1 MSINFED
8 LITIN
13 KNWFVNEFNHH
24 GTENINDKLKTR
36 VFTIKPSGT
45 KVDSYSLANALI
57 DIMPYY
63 YKSKIETENRIQR
76 EIKKTRVDYP
86 NLSDEEHREE
96 VIKKISAINYR
107 EASRFFKQKTTDS
120 KSGKYGELLL
130 FGIVESLFRCKM
142 IAHKITNLTNYH
154 DEIKGGDGIFLGN
167 YATSKGDNLAY
178 MIGESKVWQSF
189 SNAQKD
195 ALDSINRFYDSKVQA
210 TFKSLEFFIAQKDI
224 DKQFENITDI
234 DELYDRLNPTSTKF
248 KEQIAV
254 HPILIM
260 FDMAAYK
267 NIMIKAKDQNELVKL
282 IDTHINSRMQNILKG
297 IENKIELYPELKT
310 VYLDF
315 ILIPIDKVEN
325 FNNTMDSL
333 I

>member
-8 LITIN
+8 LISIN
-13 KNWFVNEFNHH
+13 KNWFEKEFNHH
-24 GTENINDKLKTR
+24 GTKNINNKLKAR
-36 VFTIKPSGT
+36 IFTVKPSGT
-45 KVDSYSLANALI
+45 KVDSYSLACALI

-63 YKSKIETENRIQR
+63 YKSKVETENRIQR
-76 EIKKTRVDYP
+76 EIEKTRDDYP
-86 NLSDEEHREE
+86 NLTDEEHREE
-96 VIKKISAINYR
+96 IIKKISAINYR
-107 EASRFFKQKTTDS
+107 EASKFFKQKTVNS

-130 FGIVESLFRCKM
+130 FGIVEPLFKCKM

-167 YATSKGDNLAY
+167 YSTPNGDNLAY
-178 MIGESKVWQSF
+178 MIGESKVWKNF

-195 ALDSINRFYDSKVQA
+195 ALDSINRFYDSTVQA

-224 DKQFENITDI
+224 DKQVGNTTDI
-234 DELYDRLNPTSTKF
+234 DELYDRLNPTSAKF

-260 FDMAAYK
+260 YDMAAYK
-267 NIMIKAKDQNELVKL
+267 KIMINSKDQDELVKL
-282 IDTHINSRMQNILKG
+282 IDAHINSRMQSILNG
-297 IENKIELYPELKT
+297 IAKKIELYPELRA